1 MINTLESLTEP
12 LIRIR
17 LELLYTELLECH
29 KEYTQLSSET
39 YQYFKTLR
47 DALPDQLQH
56 TVFLYED
63 AQISLQS
70 ILERS
75 IYIQGFKDAL
85 QLFSEL
91 KILVFRGS
99 YDPLFLLFLI
109 LSYNVLVFM
118 TQRML
123 GVRRLPE
130 RGRMSDA

>member
-17 LELLYTELLECH
+17 LELLYTELLEYH
-29 KEYTQLSSET
+29 TDYNQISAEAD
-39 YQYFKTLR
+39 QYFKTLR

-75 IYIQGFKDAL
+75 IYIQSFKDAL
-85 QLFSEL
+85 QLFCEL
-91 KILVFRGS
+91 QNSSI
-99 YDPLFLLFLI
+99 
-109 LSYNVLVFM
+109 
-118 TQRML
+118 
-123 GVRRLPE
+123 
-130 RGRMSDA
+130 

>member
-1 MINTLESLTEP
+1 MVNTLESLTEP

-17 LELLYTELLECH
+17 LELLYTELLGCH
-29 KEYTQLSSET
+29 AEYNQLSAET
-39 YQYFKTLR
+39 DQYFKTLR

-63 AQISLQS
+63 TQISLQS

-91 KILVFRGS
+91 QNYS
-99 YDPLFLLFLI
+99 
-109 LSYNVLVFM
+109 M
-118 TQRML
+118 
-123 GVRRLPE
+123 
-130 RGRMSDA
+130 

>member
-1 MINTLESLTEP
+1 MINTLELLTEP

-17 LELLYTELLECH
+17 LELLYTELMKCNT
-29 KEYTQLSSET
+29 EYNQLSTET
-39 YQYFKTLR
+39 GQYFKTLR

-91 KILVFRGS
+91 QNSSI
-99 YDPLFLLFLI
+99 
-109 LSYNVLVFM
+109 
-118 TQRML
+118 
-123 GVRRLPE
+123 
-130 RGRMSDA
+130 

>member
-17 LELLYTELLECH
+17 LELLYTKLLECH
-29 KEYTQLSSET
+29 TEYNRLSAET
-39 YQYFKTLR
+39 DQYLKTLR

-63 AQISLQS
+63 AQITLQS

-91 KILVFRGS
+91 QNSSI
-99 YDPLFLLFLI
+99 
-109 LSYNVLVFM
+109 
-118 TQRML
+118 
-123 GVRRLPE
+123 
-130 RGRMSDA
+130 

>member
-29 KEYTQLSSET
+29 TEYNQLSAET
-39 YQYFKTLR
+39 DQYFKTLR

-91 KILVFRGS
+91 QNSSI
-99 YDPLFLLFLI
+99 
-109 LSYNVLVFM
+109 
-118 TQRML
+118 
-123 GVRRLPE
+123 
-130 RGRMSDA
+130 

>member
-29 KEYTQLSSET
+29 AEYNQFSAEAD
-39 YQYFKTLR
+39 QYFKTLR

-75 IYIQGFKDAL
+75 IYIKGFKDAL

-91 KILVFRGS
+91 QNSSI
-99 YDPLFLLFLI
+99 
-109 LSYNVLVFM
+109 
-118 TQRML
+118 
-123 GVRRLPE
+123 
-130 RGRMSDA
+130 

>member
-12 LIRIR
+12 LVRIR
-17 LELLYTELLECH
+17 LELLYAELLECH
-29 KEYTQLSSET
+29 KEYSQLSAET
-39 YQYFKTLR
+39 DQHFKALR

-91 KILVFRGS
+91 QNSSI
-99 YDPLFLLFLI
+99 
-109 LSYNVLVFM
+109 
-118 TQRML
+118 
-123 GVRRLPE
+123 
-130 RGRMSDA
+130 

>member
-29 KEYTQLSSET
+29 TEYNQLSSET
-39 YQYFKTLR
+39 DQYFKTLR

-56 TVFLYED
+56 TVYLYED

-70 ILERS
+70 ILESS

-91 KILVFRGS
+91 QNSSI
-99 YDPLFLLFLI
+99 
-109 LSYNVLVFM
+109 
-118 TQRML
+118 
-123 GVRRLPE
+123 
-130 RGRMSDA
+130 

>member
-1 MINTLESLTEP
+1 MINTVESLTEP

-17 LELLYTELLECH
+17 LDLLYTKLLECH
-29 KEYTQLSSET
+29 REYTQLSAET
-39 YQYFKTLR
+39 DEYFKTLR

-63 AQISLQS
+63 AHISLQS

-91 KILVFRGS
+91 QNSSI
-99 YDPLFLLFLI
+99 
-109 LSYNVLVFM
+109 
-118 TQRML
+118 
-123 GVRRLPE
+123 
-130 RGRMSDA
+130 

>member
-17 LELLYTELLECH
+17 LELLFAELLEYH
-29 KEYTQLSSET
+29 MEYNQLSSET
-39 YQYFKTLR
+39 DRYFRTLSE
-47 DALPDQLQH
+47 ALPDQLQH

-91 KILVFRGS
+91 KNSNI
-99 YDPLFLLFLI
+99 
-109 LSYNVLVFM
+109 
-118 TQRML
+118 
-123 GVRRLPE
+123 
-130 RGRMSDA
+130 

>member
-1 MINTLESLTEP
+1 M
-12 LIRIR
+12 
-17 LELLYTELLECH
+17 LYTKLLECH
-29 KEYTQLSSET
+29 REYTQLSAET
-39 YQYFKTLR
+39 DEYFKTLR

-91 KILVFRGS
+91 QNLVFRGL
-99 YDPLFLLFLI
+99 YDPLFLLFLM
-109 LSYNVLVFM
+109 LSYNVLHVHEN
-118 TQRML
+118 TQ
-123 GVRRLPE
+123 P
-130 RGRMSDA
+130 

>member
-1 MINTLESLTEP
+1 MVNTLESLTEP

-17 LELLYTELLECH
+17 LELLYTELLKCH
-29 KEYTQLSSET
+29 AEYTQFSSESE
-39 YQYFKTLR
+39 QYFKTLR

-85 QLFSEL
+85 HLFSEL
-91 KILVFRGS
+91 QNSSI
-99 YDPLFLLFLI
+99 
-109 LSYNVLVFM
+109 
-118 TQRML
+118 
-123 GVRRLPE
+123 
-130 RGRMSDA
+130 